1 MPAVPYRLIVRGSY
15 PNVDEIINVFYYVG
29 DGTGPTATEL
39 ISEFTTGVVIP
50 WLAAVSASYFIR
62 SAEAYALD
70 NDSDF
75 ASVSYSAS
83 PGSRSGDA
91 LPGFVSYTFRLNRTV
106 RTVRNG
112 RKAFVGVSE
121 TDIDALGVPTTAQ
134 ETRLLNLATAL
145 ALVLPVGGGDNNYSP
160 GVLHTV
166 INGVAQTPPGTV
178 LGVLSAAFVR
188 VSSQNTRKK

>member
-29 DGTGPTATEL
+29 DGTGPTAAEL
-39 ISEFTTGVVIP
+39 ISEFTTAVVIP

-145 ALVLPVGGGDNNYSP
+145 ALVIPVGGGDNTYSP